1 MGFNRIEA
9 KIRAKTSIRLGK
21 PSALRVSLVYL
32 TLTTLLSS
40 VIQAFQFDILEP
52 LYYYLQRGY
61 EMEEILNILWSQHGQ
76 QIALQRAIGLVLGL
90 YTTVMS
96 FGYISYT
103 LRLARNEEPGYAHL
117 FDGFVKFW
125 RVLWM
130 NLLRGIFTVLWTLAA
145 MLPVLALFV
154 VLILTEADEYA
165 LAGALT
171 LSVVWGVVACV
182 VVSLRYCLAEYFLL
196 DDPSRKART
205 CITLSKKAMK
215 GWKMERFTLSFSF
228 LGWAILG
235 ELLVLSLGRIWFV
248 AGLAGM
254 LLFNMWYLP
263 YYWTTLANF
272 YDCVSGRTDPFPKGD
287 SDWDSRMKDFNDA
300 FDNPGL

>member
-32 TLTTLLSS
+32 VLTALLSS
-40 VIQAFQFDILEP
+40 VIRAFGLDLWEP
-52 LYYYLQRGY
+52 LLYYIQRGY
-61 EMEEILNILWSQHGQ
+61 EMEEILNIIWSQYSGQ
-76 QIALQRAIGLVLGL
+76 IMLQRAIGLVLGL

-103 LRLARNEEPGYAHL
+103 LRLARNEDPGYTHL

-130 NLLRGIFTVLWTLAA
+130 NFLRYLFIALWTLLA
-145 MLPVLALFV
+145 MLPVFALFV

-165 LAGALT
+165 LMGAGT
-171 LSVVWGVVACV
+171 LAVVWGAVAGV
-182 VVSLRYCLAEYFLL
+182 VVTLRYCLAEYFLL
-196 DDPSRKART
+196 DDPSRTART

-228 LGWAILG
+228 LGWALLG
-235 ELLVLSLGRIWFV
+235 ELLVAGLSEIWLV
-248 AGLAGM
+248 AGLVGM
-254 LLFNMWYLP
+254 LLFNMWYMP

-272 YDCVSGRTDPFPKGD
+272 YDCVSGRADPFPRGG